1 MIKLSKNNEML
12 NLLNALSISSPEYSI
27 KDYYIELKLNTQQI
41 FYRIGAYR
49 DIRSKYEGTN
59 AWKELI
65 EKAGLEGILYGR

>member
-1 MIKLSKNNEML
+1 MIKLNKNQEMVD
-12 NLLNALSISSPEYSI
+12 LLNALSVSNTEYSI

-41 FYRIGAYR
+41 FYRIGTYR

-65 EKAGLEGILYGR
+65 EKAGLEGVLYGR